1 MVHVM
6 YNLNLNAIMSKKK
19 GKTKKAFSF
28 SMLLQNESIMFVSNF
43 TWPLK
48 IDNVKNTRVVRQVFD
63 KLHLSFSSK
72 TKHANLHPI

>member
-19 GKTKKAFSF
+19 GKTIFFSF

-48 IDNVKNTRVVRQVFD
+48 IDNVKTTRVVRQVFD
-63 KLHLSFSSK
+63 KLHLYFSSK
-72 TKHANLHPI
+72 TKHANLHPNY